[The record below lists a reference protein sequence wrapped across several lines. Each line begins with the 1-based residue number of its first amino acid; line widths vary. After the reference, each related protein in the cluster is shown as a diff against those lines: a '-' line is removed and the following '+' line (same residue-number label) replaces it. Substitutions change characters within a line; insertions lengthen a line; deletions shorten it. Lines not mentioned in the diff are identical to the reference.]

1 MPRRKVE
8 DIHNSGDEAEEV
20 HEEIEDVN
28 DTPIENSEGEEE
40 GEDLDEDAER
50 DYAPIQELDRYEEEG
65 IDDGEVEEDLQ
76 GRAKAEK
83 ALDKRDRN
91 QLAAAEVDD
100 YLDDELSEDLRSQNR
115 RKAIY
120 FEDEDE

>member
-1 MPRRKVE
+1 M
-8 DIHNSGDEAEEV
+8 
-20 HEEIEDVN
+20 
-28 DTPIENSEGEEE
+28 
-40 GEDLDEDAER
+40 
-50 DYAPIQELDRYEEEG
+50 DRYEEEG
-65 IDDGEVEEDLQ
+65 IDDAEVEEDPQ

-91 QLAAAEVDD
+91 QMVAAEVDD